1 MYTHIKHTK
10 DTTWCYANVNDVTKI
25 CINLPPSSYGKA
37 WTRFAFETQHYH
49 YPTTV
54 TKMGY
59 LCNSMGM
66 LKPCILWGDVMVIWQ
81 YAYIY
86 IHVQCICMCRTACV
100 CPCPCPCL
108 CICICRLVPAP
119 GTIYDGVGGWGGM
132 LTFMWI
138 NVHVNLRQQLML
150 HTRGGGG
157 WGGMLT
163 FMWTCRSS
171 WCYAHAGGWGGMLT
185 FMWTC
190 RSSLC
195 YAHVGGRGG

>member
-1 MYTHIKHTK
+1 MQQHG
-10 DTTWCYANVNDVTKI
+10 DVKTMHFMGGCNGDLAI
-25 CINLPPSSYGKA
+25 CI
-37 WTRFAFETQHYH
+37 
-49 YPTTV
+49 
-54 TKMGY
+54 
-59 LCNSMGM
+59 
-66 LKPCILWGDVMVIWQ
+66 
-81 YAYIY
+81 YIY

-119 GTIYDGVGGWGGM
+119 GTIYDEMGLRGGGGVGGWGGM

-171 WCYAHAGGWGGMLT
+171 FLFPILMRWHILCGQSLFQTMLRT
-185 FMWTC
+185 
-190 RSSLC
+190 
-195 YAHVGGRGG
+195 RGGGGVGC